1 MVQYIVP
8 PHTPLES
15 NADRRDAVRRRATP
29 ALVSAA
35 IAAAVVV
42 AVVLWTYPVVA
53 TLTLSTF
60 CVGVALGRRL

>member
-1 MVQYIVP
+1 MVQHIVP

-29 ALVSAA
+29 ALVSAV
-35 IAAAVVV
+35 IVAAALA

-53 TLTLSTF
+53 TLAVSTF
-60 CVGVALGRRL
+60 CVGVGLGRRL